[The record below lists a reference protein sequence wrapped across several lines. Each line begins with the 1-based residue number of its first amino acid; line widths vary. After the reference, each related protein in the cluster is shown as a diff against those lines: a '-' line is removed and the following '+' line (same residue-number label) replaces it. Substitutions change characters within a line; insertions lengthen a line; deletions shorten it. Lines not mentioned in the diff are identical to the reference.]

1 MDKKKV
7 LIVGLRGTVGSACAS
22 LFEENGYQVIGT
34 TSDASASNDHLLWL
48 DFNNDASV
56 ENFSLKQTVDH
67 LIIASGAE
75 PSKNLHQTSKQHLQQ
90 MMNIHV
96 TGPMLLLQKIV
107 GSITQGGCII
117 FLSSPAALKGSYDP
131 GYAAAKG
138 ATNALIKTLAK
149 DIGPGVRINGV
160 SPGLIIDSTV
170 YRTMTPDFRE
180 RHLNNALTK
189 KLTTAA
195 ECAEAVYF
203 MCMNK
208 QITGQVL
215 QVSGGMV

>member
-1 MDKKKV
+1 MDKKNV
-7 LIVGLRGTVGSACAS
+7 LIIGWRGTVGSACAT
-22 LFEENGYQVIGT
+22 LFENNGYDVIGT
-34 TSDASASNDHLLWL
+34 TSDPAATNERLFWL
-48 DFNNDASV
+48 DFNNDSSI
-56 ENFSLKQTVDH
+56 ENFSLTQQIDH
-67 LIIASGAE
+67 VIIASGAE
-75 PSKNLHQTSKQHLQQ
+75 PSKNLYQTSKQHLHQ

-96 TGPMLLLQKIV
+96 TGPMLLLRKIT
-107 GSITQGGCII
+107 GNITPGGCIV

-149 DIGPGVRINGV
+149 DLGPSVRINGV
-160 SPGLIIDSTV
+160 SPGLIEDSTV
-170 YRTMTPDFRE
+170 YKTMTPDFRE

-189 KLTTAA
+189 KLTTVM